1 MAACMNCGE
10 EAGRNIH
17 GILKDYC
24 TPKCARKALGGKSKA
39 AHVYN
44 IRARG
49 KIMEKAKNEGCKN
62 SIRILKEEYHIKKWE
77 SEGITVI

>member
-24 TPKCARKALGGKSKA
+24 SPKCARMTLGGTAKG

-44 IRARG
+44 IRARA
-49 KIMEKAKNEGCKN
+49 KVMDKAKNEGCKK
-62 SIRILKEEYHIKKWE
+62 SINILKDEYHIKRWE
-77 SEGITVI
+77 SEGITII